1 MPKMTSPITHASRPA
16 ALATLAL
23 AALIAA
29 CNANTGATT
38 QPTTQ
43 VSTPPASQPP
53 TAAPTPAG
61 PTPTPSPSPTPTF
74 GEGQISHP
82 TGATDIVL
90 RMETGG
96 GFVPMGFMLTQ
107 APTFTLYGDG
117 TVIFQPIDTREN
129 AGPFGSQAYLPWQ
142 VGHLTEESVQAL
154 LQFALSTGRLA
165 NAREN
170 YDNPMIA
177 DAGTTTFNLNA
188 GGQQK
193 VVSIYGLF
201 EMPDASGPDA
211 VDRAGFAK
219 LQAALIDFQN
229 QEGLGDVSDY
239 DAAFYR
245 VILVDGF
252 GEPVNEP
259 GEWPWS
265 DMTLDDFPPQ
275 GDEAGR
281 ILNLDK
287 EHVSKLLE
295 TPNGGHPGV
304 WVTAP
309 DEETLVMFGVRPL
322 LPDEIEASGLL

>member
-1 MPKMTSPITHASRPA
+1 MTLPTTHASRPA

-29 CNANTGATT
+29 CNANTGASP

-43 VSTPPASQPP
+43 PSGQPP
-53 TAAPTPAG
+53 TAAPTAAG
-61 PTPTPSPSPTPTF
+61 PTPTPSPSPSPTF
-74 GEGQISHP
+74 GEGQIAHP

-90 RMETGG
+90 RMEQGG
-96 GFVPMGFMLTQ
+96 GFVPMGFLLTQ

-117 TVIFQPIDTREN
+117 TVIFQQIDTREN
-129 AGPFGSQAYLPWQ
+129 AGPFGSQAYLPWAL
-142 VGHLTEESVQAL
+142 GHLTEDGVQAL
-154 LQFALSTGRLA
+154 VQFALSTGRLA

-201 EMPDASGPDA
+201 ETADPGVPDAA
-211 VDRAGFAK
+211 DRAGFSQ
-219 LQAALIDFQN
+219 LQKALTEFQN
-229 QEGLGDVSDY
+229 QEGLGDVTEY

-245 VILVDGF
+245 VVKVNGF

-259 GEWPWS
+259 ADWPWD
-265 DMTLDDFPPQ
+265 DMTLDDFPPA
-275 GDEAGR
+275 GDEGDS

-322 LPDEIEASGLL
+322 LPDEIEAAEL

>member
-1 MPKMTSPITHASRPA
+1 MPKMTLPTTHASRLTG
-16 ALATLAL
+16 LATLAL

-29 CNANTGATT
+29 CNANTGATP
-38 QPTTQ
+38 QPT
-43 VSTPPASQPP
+43 SPPATTAP
-53 TAAPTPAG
+53 TTAPTIAATPAG
-61 PTPTPSPSPTPTF
+61 PTPTASSSPSPTF
-74 GEGQISHP
+74 GEGQIEHP

-96 GFVPMGFMLTQ
+96 GFVPMGFLLTQ

-117 TVIFQPIDTREN
+117 TVIFQQIDNRQ
-129 AGPFGSQAYLPWQ
+129 GGFGTDAYLPWL
-142 VGHLTEESVQAL
+142 VGHLDENGVQSL

-165 NAREN
+165 HARDN

-177 DAGTTTFNLNA
+177 DAGTTIFNLNA

-193 VVSIYGLF
+193 VVSVYGLF
-201 EMPDASGPDA
+201 EMADPGVPDAA
-211 VDRAGFAK
+211 DRAGFSQ
-219 LQAALIDFQN
+219 LQKALNEFQN
-229 QEGLGDVSDY
+229 QEGLGELTEY
-239 DAAFYR
+239 DAPVYR
-245 VILVDGF
+245 VVLTQSF

-259 GEWPWS
+259 ADWPW
-265 DMTLDDFPPQ
+265 DDLTLDDFPAA
-275 GDEAGR
+275 GDEGDS

-309 DEETLVMFGVRPL
+309 DGDAIVMFGVRPL
-322 LPDEIEASGLL
+322 LPEEIEASGAE